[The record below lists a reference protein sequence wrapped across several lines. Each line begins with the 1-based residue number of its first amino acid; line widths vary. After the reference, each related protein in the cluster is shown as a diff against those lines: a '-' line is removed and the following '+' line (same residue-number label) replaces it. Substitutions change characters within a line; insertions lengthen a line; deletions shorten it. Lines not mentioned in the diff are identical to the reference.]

1 MVDASQ
7 RPILPAEQRVAPQ
20 VFMVWAHRHL
30 ENFPEELKA
39 FYPTPS
45 DSELNPQEQ
54 IRVLKRELS
63 YAAVR
68 ERNLVALIVL
78 LINFPDH
85 LKRGKT
91 LGMARLLRA
100 RDKVC
105 KALGKDKLGFQNQD
119 NLFLLVFCYV
129 LLKKKTRKPIFAC
142 VLLCF
147 GVFYYS

>member
-1 MVDASQ
+1 
-7 RPILPAEQRVAPQ
+7 PAEQRVAPQ

-119 NLFLLVFCYV
+119 NLFSRAPIDKMLSPG
-129 LLKKKTRKPIFAC
+129 KKHFSKAAASRA
-142 VLLCF
+142 L
-147 GVFYYS
+147 